1 VSPFTRYVL
10 FQIPGWL
17 IAALVVIVLIEWV
30 GLPMWGA
37 SALLVF
43 WIAKDLVQYRFVRNA
58 YDTNV
63 KTGSER
69 FIGER
74 GIAKEWLRPQGY
86 VQVQGQLW
94 RARTSSEEQPISP
107 ESVVRVVD
115 AQGLT
120 LIVTAENDGHTA
132 AAKKSPQS

>member
-1 VSPFTRYVL
+1 MRPFTRYLL

-17 IAALVVIVLIEWV
+17 IAALVVIVLMEWV
-30 GLPMWGA
+30 RLPMWGA
-37 SALLVF
+37 IAVLFF

-63 KTGSER
+63 RTGSER

-74 GIAKEWLRPQGY
+74 AVTKEWLRPQGY
-86 VQVQGQLW
+86 IQVHGQLW
-94 RARTSSEEQPISP
+94 RARAKSEDQPISP
-107 ESVVRVVD
+107 ESLVRVVD

-120 LIVTAENDGHTA
+120 LIVTPEEDAVDGVF
-132 AAKKSPQS
+132 KSPQ